1 MNGHGTEGRRR
12 LRATAL
18 FYLFLLVRASAAET
32 GPTLHFDYGS
42 GRAPANPLISFM
54 YFVPLISPQPV
65 SVFTNAGNT
74 QMARVVSLN
83 CHTNG
88 LNFHATCDF
97 ELAGTGVERN
107 VIDRTAII
115 RGHEQSLQ
123 AGKVLAHQLASIDV
137 TGPGLGCVE
146 VDGVVTNGQAT
157 VTEVRLRF
165 NRQGHLSPVTI
176 GLEDL
181 ACRDGVVQ
189 QQNEMVARVNQLY
202 FRQQAGRTEMEVI
215 LDSVKAKAAADGF
228 WQNFMGG
235 LKGMAANAFLPPLRV
250 ASDGYEAMMN
260 FGLALALAQPGFTFP
275 LATRLVGDPAGIP

>member
-1 MNGHGTEGRRR
+1 MTGFATERRPHFW
-12 LRATAL
+12 ASAL
-18 FYLFLLVRASAAET
+18 FYLLLLLRAPAAET

-42 GRAPANPLISFM
+42 GRAPANPLIHFM

-65 SVFTNAGNT
+65 SVFTNTGNT
-74 QMARVVSLN
+74 QMARVVSLK

-88 LNFHATCDF
+88 LSFHATCDF

-107 VIDRTAII
+107 VIDRAAMI

-146 VDGVVTNGQAT
+146 VDGVLTNGQPT

-165 NRQGHLSPVTI
+165 NRQGHASPVTI

-181 ACRDGVVQ
+181 ACHNGVTLS
-189 QQNEMVARVNQLY
+189 QNEMVARVNQLT
-202 FRQQAGRTEMEVI
+202 FRQQSGRTEMEVT
-215 LDSVKAKAAADGF
+215 LDSVKAKDAADGF

-250 ASDGYEAMMN
+250 ASDGYDAMMN

-275 LATRLVGDPAGIP
+275 LATRLVGDPAGFP

>member
-1 MNGHGTEGRRR
+1 MIGCGTTGRRR
-12 LRATAL
+12 LWASAL
-18 FYLFLLVRASAAET
+18 FYLLLHLRAPAAET

-42 GRAPANPLISFM
+42 GRAPANPLIHFM

-65 SVFTNAGNT
+65 SVFTNTGNT

-88 LNFHATCDF
+88 LTFHATCDF
-97 ELAGTGVERN
+97 ELAGNGVERN
-107 VIDRTAII
+107 VIDRAAII
-115 RGHEQSLQ
+115 HGHEQALQ

-146 VDGVVTNGQAT
+146 VDGLLTNGQPT

-165 NRQGHLSPVTI
+165 NRQGRPSPVTI

-181 ACRDGVVQ
+181 AWHDGVTQ
-189 QQNEMVARVNQLY
+189 SQNEMVARVNQLT
-202 FRQQAGRTEMEVI
+202 FRQQAGRTEMEVS
-215 LDSVKAKAAADGF
+215 LDSVKARDAADGF

-250 ASDGYEAMMN
+250 ADDGYDAMMN
-260 FGLALALAQPGFTFP
+260 FGLALAMEQPGYTFP
-275 LATRLVGDPAGIP
+275 LATRLVGDPAGMP

>member
-1 MNGHGTEGRRR
+1 MTGFGTAGRRR
-12 LRATAL
+12 LW
-18 FYLFLLVRASAAET
+18 ASALVYLLLLLRAPAGET

-42 GRAPANPLISFM
+42 RQAPANPLIHFM

-88 LNFHATCDF
+88 LTFHATCDF
-97 ELAGTGVERN
+97 ELAGAGVERN
-107 VIDRTAII
+107 VIDQAAII

-123 AGKVLAHQLASIDV
+123 AGQVLAHQLASIDV
-137 TGPGLGCVE
+137 AGSGLGCVE
-146 VDGVVTNGQAT
+146 VDGILTNGQPA

-165 NRQGHLSPVTI
+165 NREGRPSPVTI

-189 QQNEMVARVNQLY
+189 PQNEMVARVNQLS
-202 FRQQAGRTEMEVI
+202 FRQQAGRTEMEVT

-250 ASDGYEAMMN
+250 ADDGYDAMMN
-260 FGLALALAQPGFTFP
+260 FGLALAMEQPGYTFP
-275 LATRLVGDPAGIP
+275 LATRLVGDPAGMP